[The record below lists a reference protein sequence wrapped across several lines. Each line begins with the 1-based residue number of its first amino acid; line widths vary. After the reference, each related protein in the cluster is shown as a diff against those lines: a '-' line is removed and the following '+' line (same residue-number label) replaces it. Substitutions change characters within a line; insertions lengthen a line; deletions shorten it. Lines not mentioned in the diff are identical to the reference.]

1 MSVTGLPHPRKK
13 KKKRLT
19 TPSSSSLSSFLVTTV
34 CVCENLVV
42 SIEQCTCHPLSLSIK
57 KKKKTEERKNLTS
70 SPFTSSPF
78 TPSSLS
84 SFANGANAVTPTFPL
99 DLFFTTVVVVV
110 AALLRGVAA
119 VAFPLPFAAVVV
131 LVTRPP
137 LVRLAG
143 VGVGAST
150 ADDAAAKS
158 SSSSLSP
165 MVGVPPVVGVGVV
178 PMLRYLRVIWPKRVC
193 GGDGGLVGGWVGG
206 WGLDGKRGRQGGLR
220 GWMGEGKGLKGWHRC
235 CGWVV
240 EVSGWEGDRSGR
252 EEGRFAME

>member
-1 MSVTGLPHPRKK
+1 M
-13 KKKRLT
+13 
-19 TPSSSSLSSFLVTTV
+19 
-34 CVCENLVV
+34 
-42 SIEQCTCHPLSLSIK
+42 
-57 KKKKTEERKNLTS
+57 
-70 SPFTSSPF
+70 
-78 TPSSLS
+78 
-84 SFANGANAVTPTFPL
+84 
-99 DLFFTTVVVVV
+99 VVVV

-178 PMLRYLRVIWPKRVC
+178 PMLRYLRVIWPKRVF

-206 WGLDGKRGRQGGLR
+206 WRLDGKKGETEGVEGLDGG
-220 GWMGEGKGLKGWHRC
+220 GEGAEGL
-235 CGWVV
+235 
-240 EVSGWEGDRSGR
+240 
-252 EEGRFAME
+252 A

>member
-1 MSVTGLPHPRKK
+1 M
-13 KKKRLT
+13 
-19 TPSSSSLSSFLVTTV
+19 
-34 CVCENLVV
+34 CENLVV
-42 SIEQCTCHPLSLSIK
+42 SIEQCTCHPLSLSTKK

-70 SPFTSSPF
+70 SPFTS
-78 TPSSLS
+78 SSLS

-99 DLFFTTVVVVV
+99 DLFFTAVVVVV

-178 PMLRYLRVIWPKRVC
+178 PMLRYLRVIWPKRVF

-206 WGLDGKRGRQGGLR
+206 WRLDGKKGETEGVEGLDGG
-220 GWMGEGKGLKGWHRC
+220 GEGAEGL
-235 CGWVV
+235 
-240 EVSGWEGDRSGR
+240 
-252 EEGRFAME
+252 A